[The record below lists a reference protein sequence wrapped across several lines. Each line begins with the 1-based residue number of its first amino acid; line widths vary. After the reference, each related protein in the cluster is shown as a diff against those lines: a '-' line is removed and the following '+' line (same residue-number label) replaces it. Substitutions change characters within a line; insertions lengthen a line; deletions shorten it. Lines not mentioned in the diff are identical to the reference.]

1 MLLIIAKKDSK
12 RELIIGGLLLSRRL
26 LDIEQSI
33 NGKQIKGLISLFGK
47 AKALFGKF

>member
-26 LDIEQSI
+26 YTS
-33 NGKQIKGLISLFGK
+33 NNPSMANKGLISLFGK